1 MSLVLDAPPLLPA
14 ATPESPRPR
23 LTADELL
30 ARPDGEQFELVDGE
44 VRETTMSLESSWI
57 ALEIAFLIRQYLE
70 THRLGRVFGE
80 AASYRC
86 FPHDSERVRKPD
98 VSFIRHGR
106 LTQAQFEQG
115 HCRIAPDLAVEVV
128 SPNDLHQ
135 DLMGRLEDY
144 FSAGV
149 PLVWVVEPSLK
160 LVTVYENG
168 GRSTHMLRGD
178 EELTG
183 GNVLPE
189 FRCPV
194 ARLFPQPEPTAPMQT
209 V

>member
-1 MSLVLDAPPLLPA
+1 MSLVLDVPPP
-14 ATPESPRPR
+14 ATPLPK

-44 VRETTMSLESSWI
+44 LRETMSLESSWI
-57 ALEIAFLIRQYLE
+57 AMEIGFLIRQYLE

-86 FPHDSERVRKPD
+86 FPQDPERVRKPD

-135 DLMGRLEDY
+135 DLMGRLDDY

-149 PLVWVVEPSLK
+149 PLIWVVEPSLK
-160 LVTVYENG
+160 LVTVYENA
-168 GRSTHMLRGD
+168 GRSTNMLRAD

-183 GNVLPE
+183 GSVLPE

-194 ARLFPQPEPTAPMQT
+194 ARLFPQPEPVAAPQSVPSGPT
-209 V
+209 

>member
-1 MSLVLDAPPLLPA
+1 MSLVLDVPPPDAPA
-14 ATPESPRPR
+14 PESPRPR

-57 ALEIAFLIRQYLE
+57 AGELLRIIGNYLE

-86 FPHDSERVRKPD
+86 FPHDPERVRKPD

-106 LTQAQFEQG
+106 LTQAQFEQR
-115 HCRIAPDLAVEVV
+115 HCRVAPDLAVDVV

-135 DLMGRLEDY
+135 DLMGRIDDY
-144 FSAGV
+144 FSARV

-160 LVTVYENG
+160 LVTVYENA
-168 GRSTHMLRGD
+168 GRSTSMLRGD

-183 GNVLPE
+183 DDVLPE

-194 ARLFPQPEPTAPMQT
+194 SRLFPQPEPTEPVPT

>member
-1 MSLVLDAPPLLPA
+1 MSLVLEAPPLPA
-14 ATPESPRPR
+14 AAPESPRPR

-30 ARPDGEQFELVDGE
+30 TRPDGEQFELVDGV
-44 VRETTMSLESSWI
+44 VRETTTSLESSWI

-86 FPHDSERVRKPD
+86 FPPDPERVRKPD
-98 VSFIRHGR
+98 VLFIRHGR

-115 HCRIAPDLAVEVV
+115 HSRVAPDLAVGVV

-135 DLMGRLEDY
+135 DLRGRLDDY

-160 LVTVYENG
+160 LVTVDEHA
-168 GRSTHMLRGD
+168 GRSTKMLRAD

-183 GNVLPE
+183 GDVLPE

-194 ARLFPQPEPTAPMQT
+194 SRLFPQAEPVVMPQ
-209 V
+209 